1 MGIGVTIRK
10 GFRRKD
16 NLPKVTVGVVFGGRS
31 VEHEVS
37 LLSARSILRN
47 ISPDKYNIF
56 PIFIEKN
63 GTWRRASV
71 DNWLKDGE
79 LKIFS
84 DSFLSPS
91 LNPDKPVFY
100 EIGANEVQMEH
111 RIDVIF
117 PVLHGT
123 YGEDGTVQ
131 GLFELMG
138 IPFVGASVL
147 GSSVGM
153 DKILMK
159 TVFKECGLPV
169 VKFVGFYAYEWE
181 SKKGEIRERILDAIG
196 IPCFVKAANLGSSV
210 SITKVKLEDG
220 LDKAVDFARNFSH
233 RIMVEEAV
241 LNPREIE
248 VSVLGNENP
257 IASLPGEIIPHRE
270 FYDYIA
276 KYMEQGTGLI
286 APAKLEK
293 ETVMKFQEYAIKAY
307 KAIDCEG
314 MGRVDFLMDGDTRDI
329 SISEINTIPGF
340 TQISMYPKLWE
351 VSGIKYPELISKL
364 IDLAIHR
371 HEMKKRLTTE
381 RG

>member
-220 LDKAVDFARNFSH
+220 LDKAVDFACNFSH

>member
-47 ISPDKYNIF
+47 IGPDKYNIF

-181 SKKGEIRERILDAIG
+181 SKKGEIRERILTQ
-196 IPCFVKAANLGSSV
+196 S
-210 SITKVKLEDG
+210 
-220 LDKAVDFARNFSH
+220 
-233 RIMVEEAV
+233 
-241 LNPREIE
+241 
-248 VSVLGNENP
+248 
-257 IASLPGEIIPHRE
+257 
-270 FYDYIA
+270 
-276 KYMEQGTGLI
+276 
-286 APAKLEK
+286 
-293 ETVMKFQEYAIKAY
+293 EYRA
-307 KAIDCEG
+307 
-314 MGRVDFLMDGDTRDI
+314 L
-329 SISEINTIPGF
+329 
-340 TQISMYPKLWE
+340 
-351 VSGIKYPELISKL
+351 
-364 IDLAIHR
+364 
-371 HEMKKRLTTE
+371 
-381 RG
+381 

>member
-1 MGIGVTIRK
+1 MS
-10 GFRRKD
+10 
-16 NLPKVTVGVVFGGRS
+16 KVTVGVVFGGRS

-37 LLSARSILRN
+37 LLSARSVLRN
-47 ISPDKYNIF
+47 IDPDRYQTF
-56 PIFIEKN
+56 PVFIEKN
-63 GTWRRASV
+63 GTWRRVSV
-71 DNWLKDGE
+71 DTWLEGGE

-100 EIGANEVQMEH
+100 EIGANKVQMGH
-111 RIDVIF
+111 KVNVIF

-153 DKILMK
+153 DKIIMK
-159 TVFKECGLPV
+159 TMFKECGLPV
-169 VKFVGFYAYEWE
+169 VKFIGFYAYEWK
-181 SKKGEIRERILDAIG
+181 SKKYEIRERILDTIE

-210 SITKVKLEDG
+210 SITKLKSENE
-220 LDKAVDFARNFSH
+220 LDNAVDFACNFSH
-233 RIMVEEAV
+233 RLIVEKAV

-276 KYMEQGTGLI
+276 KYVEQGTGLI

-293 ETVMKFQEYAIKAY
+293 EMVGKFQEYAIKAY

-314 MGRVDFLMDGDTRDI
+314 MGRVDFLMDGVTQEI
-329 SISEINTIPGF
+329 TVSEINTIPGF

-351 VSGIKYPELISKL
+351 VSGIRYPELISKL
-364 IDLAIHR
+364 IDLAISR
-371 HEMKKRLTTE
+371 HEMKKKLRTE
-381 RG
+381 RD